1 MICSTHILFST
12 VHNQVWYSTISTIGA
27 AVGMV
32 FTHSTGEERR
42 EGRRN
47 SERDSAISFA
57 GEVGECCSRIVD
69 HRRSLSLVLRKSQSV
84 VEVVRKTEKNGK
96 QVRKCLQGY
105 D

>member
-1 MICSTHILFST
+1 
-12 VHNQVWYSTISTIGA
+12 
-27 AVGMV
+27 MV

-96 QVRKCLQGY
+96 QVRNCLQVH